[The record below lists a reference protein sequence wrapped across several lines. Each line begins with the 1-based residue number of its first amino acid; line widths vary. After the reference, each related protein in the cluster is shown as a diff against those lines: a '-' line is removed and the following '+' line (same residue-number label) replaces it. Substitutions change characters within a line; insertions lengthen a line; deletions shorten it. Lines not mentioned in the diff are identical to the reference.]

1 MVTEWKKCGLVSLQ
15 TLVVLWYKKMQQKL
29 MKAKVKAKKK
39 LAEAKG
45 DKHVRQP
52 ELHVATLSGAF
63 GVMSCPNHN
72 IGFST
77 WLKGVQQVPVPPPG
91 PRL

>member
-1 MVTEWKKCGLVSLQ
+1 MWIGKSADTGCFMVQKNATKTNEGKSKGKKNFD
-15 TLVVLWYKKMQQKL
+15 
-29 MKAKVKAKKK
+29 
-39 LAEAKG
+39 EAKG